1 MLTAIQT
8 ATTNA
13 LGKDPTKAQME
24 ELTPIMEALAD
35 RDIDSFFE
43 PAFGALDSALT
54 AATRTKS
61 RAPSHSNR
69 QPSPP
74 QSSSEEEEQQELPV
88 IPAKRP
94 VEELAGRHEKN

>member
-1 MLTAIQT
+1 
-8 ATTNA
+8 
-13 LGKDPTKAQME
+13 ME
-24 ELTPIMEALAD
+24 ELTPIMEALAE

-74 QSSSEEEEQQELPV
+74 PESSSEEEEQQELPV

-94 VEELAGRHEKN
+94 VEDLAGRHEKN